1 MPRFSL
7 LITLFL
13 LPCLLLPVWAAAQ
26 EGDEAPA
33 QESAAPEAA
42 GANIYTVK
50 GVEVDIKGTSAS
62 KARDKA
68 FAEGSRK
75 AFDTLA
81 QKLSAAGKISA
92 KKLDDATLQ
101 GLIKSFEVE
110 KEKASGGRYIATLT
124 FHFKQP
130 SVEGFFASRG
140 IEIHED
146 PLAPAVAAA
155 GDTPAAKDI
164 EKPLIL
170 VLPVMRLAD
179 RTVLFEEPT
188 AWRRAWETY
197 LSDNPQK
204 DLVIAEG
211 TMEDVRTITG
221 TEALSGMRP
230 ALQKLMER
238 YHAKGAIVPMLPS
251 ASMVP
256 EPSQD
261 LSITVSRYDATGSL
275 QGNYT
280 VPLYAEKGRKTP
292 EWLQSGVGMAMGT
305 LRDAMQKENG
315 SLAVMNPGMPATAPG
330 AVPGAVPPGTI
341 PPNAR
346 ITQFTLTIPFT
357 FDEDWPNARAAV
369 QDLQGVSRFD
379 TVSINRTR
387 GIVRLAYAGT
397 RQDFERSLA
406 EKGYQLV
413 APAVADGTFI
423 LLPAGQTITPQA
435 TIPAPA
441 TTIQRQPQ
449 AVFTTTYPQAS
460 SPAIEPVIID
470 PALDAP
476 QDPPEPQ
483 EDMQ

>member
-1 MPRFSL
+1 MPRFLL

-13 LPCLLLPVWAAAQ
+13 LPCLLLPGWAAAQ
-26 EGDEAPA
+26 EDDEAA
-33 QESAAPEAA
+33 SQETAAPEAA

-50 GVEVDIKGTSAS
+50 GVEVDIKGASAS

-81 QKLSAAGKISA
+81 QKLSAAGKINA

-146 PLAPAVAAA
+146 PYAPAVAA
-155 GDTPAAKDI
+155 GDAPAAKDA

-204 DLVIAEG
+204 DVVIAEG

-221 TEALSGMRP
+221 SEALSGMRP
-230 ALQKLMER
+230 SLQKLMER
-238 YHAKGAIVPMLPS
+238 YHAKSVIVPMLPS
-251 ASMVP
+251 ATMVP

-261 LSITVSRYDATGSL
+261 LSITVARYDMNGNL
-275 QGNYT
+275 HGNYT

-305 LRDAMQKENG
+305 LRDAMQKETG
-315 SLAVMNPGMPATAPG
+315 SLASMNPGINPGMPGAAPPG
-330 AVPGAVPPGTI
+330 APPGAI

-346 ITQFTLTIPFT
+346 ITQLTLTIPFT

-387 GIVRLAYAGT
+387 GVVRMAYAGA
-397 RQDFERSLA
+397 RQDFERALA

-423 LLPAGQTITPQA
+423 LLPAGQTVTPQG

-441 TTIQRQPQ
+441 TSIQRQPQ
-449 AVFTTTYPQAS
+449 AVFTTTYPQPP

-476 QDPPEPQ
+476 HDTPEPQ